1 MKSLLKAWKKRKLTT
16 IGKILIIKS
25 LILPKFTF
33 LATSCI
39 VPNKYIKE
47 IESCC
52 FKYIWEG
59 KNDKVKRNTLI
70 GEYQK
75 GGLKMVD
82 FDSYFTSLKASWV
95 SKFNSTTMPNWKIIP
110 TKYFNNLGKNYLV
123 FNMNLDNVKSLKEF
137 ENIPDFYLQ
146 VISSWVKTGG
156 GFTKF
161 KDNFSNIRK
170 QIIWGNRYVK
180 HCNKSLFFQ
189 NWVASGLIY
198 INDILDREGK
208 LSEVFILEKLSNK
221 SNWIAEFTILKS
233 SIPKEWQQVLIKENS
248 LKSKISI
255 NKDNLR
261 WGNKQIQAQDIFNKI
276 LYNSLV
282 DQKYTQPI
290 GINILDKK
298 FKAR

>member
-16 IGKILIIKS
+16 IGKIFIIKS

-39 VPNKYIKE
+39 FPNNYIKE

-52 FKYIWEG
+52 FKYIWGG

-70 GEYQK
+70 GDYQK

-95 SKFNSTTMPNWKIIP
+95 SKFTSTTLPNWMINS

-146 VISSWVKTGG
+146 VISSWLKTG
-156 GFTKF
+156 
-161 KDNFSNIRK
+161 
-170 QIIWGNRYVK
+170 
-180 HCNKSLFFQ
+180 
-189 NWVASGLIY
+189 
-198 INDILDREGK
+198 
-208 LSEVFILEKLSNK
+208 
-221 SNWIAEFTILKS
+221 
-233 SIPKEWQQVLIKENS
+233 
-248 LKSKISI
+248 
-255 NKDNLR
+255 
-261 WGNKQIQAQDIFNKI
+261 
-276 LYNSLV
+276 
-282 DQKYTQPI
+282 
-290 GINILDKK
+290 
-298 FKAR
+298 